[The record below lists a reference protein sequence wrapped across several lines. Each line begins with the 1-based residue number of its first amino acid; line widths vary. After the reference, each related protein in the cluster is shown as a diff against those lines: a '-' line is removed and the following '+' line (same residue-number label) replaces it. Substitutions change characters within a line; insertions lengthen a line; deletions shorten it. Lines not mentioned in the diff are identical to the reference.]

1 LAPPSPGTITHQPLP
16 AASRIP
22 DMKITIYSWSIRW
35 LRWKRIGVRI
45 ARKGIESVEEFLLPT
60 LSAVR
65 GGGDAPYLLRLVD
78 TMATQCHRA
87 RLLRS
92 CAQPF
97 AFS

>member
-1 LAPPSPGTITHQPLP
+1 ML
-16 AASRIP
+16 
-22 DMKITIYSWSIRW
+22 RW

-92 CAQPF
+92 CAQPL